1 MQIFKQS
8 NMKDWGGGCLVVEEG
23 IGGIAAV
30 CNIGKADLSQRE
42 QTWAAANGRGSLV
55 GGGYKEV
62 GFDSAE
68 RDFVSMKA
76 IPHCNKLPWK

>member
-1 MQIFKQS
+1 
-8 NMKDWGGGCLVVEEG
+8 MKGWQGGCCLVVEEG
-23 IGGIAAV
+23 IGGIAGV

-42 QTWAAANGRGSLV
+42 QTWDAANGRVSLV

-68 RDFVSMKA
+68 RQTLF
-76 IPHCNKLPWK
+76 P